1 VLWEQMNTCN
11 RLNLILACIVY
22 CQTLEISRVHSQCDP
37 VANGAD
43 LSLLERQPR
52 RME

>member
-22 CQTLEISRVHSQCDP
+22 CQALEISRVH
-37 VANGAD
+37 
-43 LSLLERQPR
+43 
-52 RME
+52 MTKW